1 MSRRPT
7 WPHATDPIIA
17 DSHVK
22 DLEQSITIPSACSTG
37 GPSLLAIGVL
47 TMPILVRTPDLRRYH
62 RAVHYSQSAMRA
74 GRICMRYLVSESEMA
89 RLKPAASAVV
99 ADENATHSDLLVLP
113 DVPRGPLRKHLP
125 NPGGVRGAGC
135 VLKILAWF
143 QHASRALVKA
153 PFVAYADDDTFW
165 SLARVE
171 QTLSLLRSAAGEA
184 DLFRVRVYA
193 GAMQYHSW
201 LDLSTMHSKG
211 WHFNLPGAAK
221 EFESGFNETAAR
233 IAHVNSSQATVRHAS
248 RRFFRPYPMAH
259 GLGVIVSHALAK
271 QLPVSSAVVDFFA
284 LYNLWLTT
292 DAAKTDREL
301 NGPTAKCRLGTDS
314 FVGAWISALTDEP
327 SSNTGRVDP
336 LIGVDLLNF
345 NQAWPW
351 PLPLRCHGPN
361 AFNELNDVHAFHLYG
376 GVAADPSMWI
386 HLHNASMH
394 SEAQRLEETVKG
406 PALRLKAGA
415 PGARDA
421 QLYCRHAKDD
431 SIGEGAKA
439 LLDDWLT
446 RGVAA
451 NGSETPTVRMRRKY
465 IGSEWV
471 RERGKFREWVYC
483 GVRCLGARVAAS
495 TKLNCFAP
503 EAWPHV
509 RRR

>member
-1 MSRRPT
+1 MTTRFGRSR
-7 WPHATDPIIA
+7 
-17 DSHVK
+17 
-22 DLEQSITIPSACSTG
+22 G
-37 GPSLLAIGVL
+37 
-47 TMPILVRTPDLRRYH
+47 
-62 RAVHYSQSAMRA
+62 
-74 GRICMRYLVSESEMA
+74 
-89 RLKPAASAVV
+89 
-99 ADENATHSDLLVLP
+99 
-113 DVPRGPLRKHLP
+113 
-125 NPGGVRGAGC
+125 
-135 VLKILAWF
+135 
-143 QHASRALVKA
+143 
-153 PFVAYADDDTFW
+153 
-165 SLARVE
+165 VE

-184 DLFRVRVYA
+184 DLFRVRFYA

-201 LDLSTMHSKG
+201 LDLNTMHSKG

-233 IAHVNSSQATVRHAS
+233 IAHVNGSQATVRHAS

-259 GLGVIVSHALAK
+259 GLGVLVSHALAK

-284 LYNLWLTT
+284 LYNLWLATN
-292 DAAKTDREL
+292 AAKTDREL

-394 SEAQRLEETVKG
+394 SEAQLLEETVKG
-406 PALRLKAGA
+406 PAFRLKAALRHVTHSSTAGTRRTT
-415 PGARDA
+415 PSARA
-421 QLYCRHAKDD
+421 RRPC
-431 SIGEGAKA
+431 
-439 LLDDWLT
+439 DDWLT

-471 RERGKFREWVYC
+471 RERGSSAS
-483 GVRCLGARVAAS
+483 GSTAACAVWAHEPRLAPSS
-495 TKLNCFAP
+495 TASRP
-503 EAWPHV
+503 
-509 RRR
+509 RRGRM